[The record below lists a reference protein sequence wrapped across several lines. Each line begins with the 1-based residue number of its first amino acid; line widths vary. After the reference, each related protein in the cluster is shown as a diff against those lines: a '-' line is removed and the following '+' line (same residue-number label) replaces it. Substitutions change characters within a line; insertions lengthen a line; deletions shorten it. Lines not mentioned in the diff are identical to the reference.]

1 MSKELRGQAPIE
13 LIRDTA
19 IPLHEQIADHF
30 RRNVRG
36 NFWPPG
42 YKLRA
47 EADIAVDLRVAR
59 GTVRRA
65 LRDLVEE
72 GILVQ
77 VHGRGTF
84 VASNSAEDSEA
95 NGLHG
100 SLLSN
105 GERLERLGL
114 YFVDD
119 VLELQIVAESE
130 QVGPFRGGSVM
141 RFTRLR
147 TLLEG
152 PEALITTEVLLD
164 EVPGIESLSEDDL
177 ASSPFHR
184 LLREKWGVSLS
195 YAERA
200 YSAEIASESLAGRLG
215 LPNGAAV
222 LVHDQFTYN
231 ETGVCIEHSR
241 AWTRTDRGSQT
252 VRIKAV
258 L

>member
-1 MSKELRGQAPIE
+1 MSEESRGRAPIE

-19 IPLHEQIADHF
+19 APLHEQIADHF

-42 YKLRA
+42 FKLRA
-47 EADIAVDLRVAR
+47 EADIAADLRVAR

-65 LRDLVEE
+65 LRDLVQD
-72 GILVQ
+72 GVLVQ
-77 VHGRGTF
+77 VQGRGTF
-84 VASNSAEDSEA
+84 VASSFAEDSEA
-95 NGLHG
+95 NGLQG

-105 GERLERLGL
+105 GERLETLAL

-119 VLELQIVAESE
+119 VLDLEVVAESG
-130 QVGPFRGGSVM
+130 QVGPFRGGRVL

-164 EVPGIESLSEDDL
+164 EVPGLELLSADEL
-177 ASSPFHR
+177 TSSPFHR
-184 LLREKWGVSLS
+184 TLREKYGVSLS

-200 YSAEIASESLAGRLG
+200 YSAEIATENLATMLG
-215 LPNGAAV
+215 LPNGSAV

-231 ETGVCIEHSR
+231 EAGVCIEHSR

>member
-1 MSKELRGQAPIE
+1 MSEESRDSAPIE
-13 LIRDTA
+13 LVRDTA
-19 IPLHEQIADHF
+19 TPLHEQIADHF

-42 YKLRA
+42 FKLRS
-47 EADIAVDLRVAR
+47 EADIATDLRVAR

-65 LRDLVEE
+65 LRDLVQE
-72 GILVQ
+72 GVLVQ
-77 VHGRGTF
+77 VQGRGTF
-84 VASNSAEDSEA
+84 VASSYAEEPAAD
-95 NGLHG
+95 GLSG
-100 SLLSN
+100 ALLSN
-105 GERLERLGL
+105 GERLETLGL

-119 VLELQIVAESE
+119 LIDVEVDHHSG
-130 QVGPFRGGSVM
+130 QVGPFRGGKIL

-152 PEALITTEVLLD
+152 PEALITTEVLLHEAPGLEAITED
-164 EVPGIESLSEDDL
+164 ELTAGS
-177 ASSPFHR
+177 FHR
-184 LLREKWGVSLS
+184 LLRERFDVSLT

-200 YSAEIASESLAGRLG
+200 YSAEIAEGNLAEMLG
-215 LPNGAAV
+215 LPNGSAV

-231 ETGVCIEHSR
+231 DAGVCIEHSR

>member
-1 MSKELRGQAPIE
+1 MCEDTRGQAPIE

-19 IPLHEQIADHF
+19 TPLHEQIADHF

-42 YKLRA
+42 FKLRA
-47 EADIAVDLRVAR
+47 ESDIASDLRVAR

-72 GILVQ
+72 GVLVQ
-77 VHGRGTF
+77 VQGRGTF
-84 VASNSAEDSEA
+84 VASSSAEDSEA

-114 YFVDD
+114 YFADD
-119 VLELQIVAESE
+119 VIDLQIVVESG
-130 QVGPFRGGSVM
+130 QVGPFLGGRVM

-164 EVPGIESLSEDDL
+164 EVPGLESLNEDQL
-177 ASSPFHR
+177 ATSPFHR
-184 LLREKWGVSLS
+184 LLRENYGVSLS

-200 YSAEIASESLAGRLG
+200 YSAEIATEQLATMLG
-215 LPNGAAV
+215 LPDGAAV

-231 ETGVCIEHSR
+231 DAGVCIEHSR